1 MSDHD
6 AIRDLIASVALGA
19 ATEHEHAEVERHAA
33 TCHDCR
39 AELDGLRSAVAG
51 LALDV
56 PQIDPPT
63 ALKDRIMDAVRA
75 DGRPRT
81 SPAPVRRPRRAMWPA
96 LAGALAVLAA
106 GLVTWNVTL
115 QGDGPETRQIS
126 FVGTTDRS
134 VSGRVVIDESGAAVM
149 RIVGLPP
156 LEAGESYELWTI
168 RGGTPRSEGFAARTA
183 NGEVIVAT
191 ADLAGVTAL
200 AVTPEERSN
209 TAAPSVAPVV
219 VVPLQSAA

>member
-6 AIRDLIASVALGA
+6 AIRDLIAPVALGA
-19 ATEHEHAEVERHAA
+19 ATEQEHAEVERHTA

-39 AELDGLRSAVAG
+39 AELDGLRNAVAG

-56 PQIDPPT
+56 PQLDPPT
-63 ALKDRIMDAVRA
+63 ALKGRIMDAVGA

-81 SPAPVRRPRRAMWPA
+81 TSVPVHRPRRVRWPA

-106 GLVTWNVTL
+106 GLLTWNVTL
-115 QGDGPETRQIS
+115 QGGGPETRQIA

-134 VSGRVVIDESGAAVM
+134 VSGRVVIDERGSAVM

-156 LEAGESYELWTI
+156 LEADESYELWTI

-183 NGEVIVAT
+183 TGEVVVAT

-209 TAAPSVAPVV
+209 TSAPSVAPVV
-219 VVPLQSAA
+219 MVPLQADA